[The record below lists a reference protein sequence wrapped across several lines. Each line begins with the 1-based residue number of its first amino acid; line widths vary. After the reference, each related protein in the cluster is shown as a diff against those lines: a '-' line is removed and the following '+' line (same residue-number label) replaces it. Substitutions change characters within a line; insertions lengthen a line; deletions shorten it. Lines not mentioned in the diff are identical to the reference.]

1 VSVLQFDVCSPNIDP
16 TTVSER
22 NVWITAV
29 IVRFLYNILEPLTD
43 DISTAGVYLFSTGLV
58 CDIRRQLLV
67 AMDLHLLL
75 VLRRSL
81 NGYVCKFSL
90 NRHRPHCFPHS
101 AFTIK
106 AFLLPSIFTIQHL
119 LVKFIIFWLHVTGT
133 NKHSIDLRND
143 INLCRLVHG
152 CGDSSCSLLFPH
164 SSKDWA
170 TFVCAIFLS
179 SLGFLTHVVSF
190 FPVMTDQTV
199 L

>member
-1 VSVLQFDVCSPNIDP
+1 MSLAPLSKRQYRPTISPHFNHLNGSPKYFQLLWFPCLAVSVLQFDVCSPNIDP

-29 IVRFLYNILEPLTD
+29 IVRFLYNIMEPLTD

-58 CDIRRQLLV
+58 CNIRRQLLV
-67 AMDLHLLL
+67 AMDLHLLP

-90 NRHRPHCFPHS
+90 NRHRLHCFPHS

-133 NKHSIDLRND
+133 NKALNR
-143 INLCRLVHG
+143 
-152 CGDSSCSLLFPH
+152 P
-164 SSKDWA
+164 
-170 TFVCAIFLS
+170 
-179 SLGFLTHVVSF
+179 
-190 FPVMTDQTV
+190 
-199 L
+199 